1 MEHDHIVIDGGLWRG
16 TGFEDTDGHCLA
28 SFTFVPLEQ
37 ILKHCICDP
46 LHGVGDYER
55 LVLYNQCCCPL
66 SVSVSNAQNF
76 SGNFGESAEL
86 GHEISGKF
94 LAGNACCIRKHVAGT
109 T

>member
-46 LHGVGDYER
+46 LRKMV
-55 LVLYNQCCCPL
+55 LVIM
-66 SVSVSNAQNF
+66 
-76 SGNFGESAEL
+76 SAL
-86 GHEISGKF
+86 
-94 LAGNACCIRKHVAGT
+94 CCIISVVAHFLYLFVLT
-109 T
+109 ICKAVTYLRLSCHLENIQFTQVQIRIRA